1 MSLNVCYGLHQL
13 KPWGELN
20 LPLGLLLDM
29 QTNINS
35 NQFIDAGVDFHE
47 NSEGLVIEKYQEIPQ
62 SFIDGLRAEKAN
74 SKSVREGEMQRVA
87 SIPVVVVDKWIA
99 EGFDFQ
105 NATAKQI
112 LAKLRME
119 NLDAFITTEKQV

>member
-1 MSLNVCYGLHQL
+1 M
-13 KPWGELN
+13 
-20 LPLGLLLDM
+20 GLLLDM

-35 NQFIDAGVDFHE
+35 NQFIDSGVDFHE
-47 NSEGLVIEKYQEIPQ
+47 NSEGLVIEKYQEIPR

>member
-1 MSLNVCYGLHQL
+1 M
-13 KPWGELN
+13 
-20 LPLGLLLDM
+20 GLLLDM
-29 QTNINS
+29 QTNINP

-74 SKSVREGEMQRVA
+74 SKSVREGEMMRVA

-112 LAKLRME
+112 LSKLHKE

>member
-1 MSLNVCYGLHQL
+1 M
-13 KPWGELN
+13 
-20 LPLGLLLDM
+20 GLLLDM

-35 NQFIDAGVDFHE
+35 NQFIDSGVDFHE

-74 SKSVREGEMQRVA
+74 SKSVREGEMMRVA
-87 SIPVVVVDKWIA
+87 SIPVVVIDKWIS

-105 NATAKQI
+105 NATAKEI
-112 LAKLRME
+112 VAKLHRE
-119 NLDAFITTEKQV
+119 NLDAFVTTSKIV